1 VGTSDGGEQGE
12 IFLGENIHPGT
23 ELITMRIDIS
33 GLLVNICIALP
44 DALTTAI
51 ASALTVTATPTATSS
66 STASPKPTKNAAAGS
81 ASLRSLEL
89 LVVPFAVF
97 GGLALL

>member
-1 VGTSDGGEQGE
+1 MT
-12 IFLGENIHPGT
+12 
-23 ELITMRIDIS
+23 RIDIS

-44 DALTTAI
+44 DALTTSI
-51 ASALTVTATPTATSS
+51 ASALTATPTSTSSSS
-66 STASPKPTKNAAAGS
+66 STASLKPTKNAAAGS
-81 ASLRSLEL
+81 ASVQSWEL

>member
-1 VGTSDGGEQGE
+1 M
-12 IFLGENIHPGT
+12 
-23 ELITMRIDIS
+23 ELIAIPRIDIS

-51 ASALTVTATPTATSS
+51 ASALTATATPTSISS
-66 STASPKPTKNAAAGS
+66 STASAKPTKNAAAES
-81 ASLRSLEL
+81 PSFQSWEF
-89 LVVPFAVF
+89 LVAAFAVF